1 MIKKLTF
8 AEFER
13 NMDSELD
20 QIAQNI
26 QDYIIIKRP
35 KDKGNLVVLSQKAF
49 NSIEETIY
57 LLSSP
62 NNKKHLLESIQEL
75 NEGKTTKI
83 RPEDLWE

>member
-26 QDYIIIKRP
+26 QDYIIIKTP
-35 KDKGNLVVLSQKAF
+35 KDKGNVVVLSQKAF

-83 RPEDLWE
+83 RPEDLWK

>member
-1 MIKKLTF
+1 MIKKLTI

-26 QDYIIIKRP
+26 QDYIIIKTP
-35 KDKGNLVVLSQKAF
+35 KDKGNVVVLSQKAF

-83 RPEDLWE
+83 

>member
-35 KDKGNLVVLSQKAF
+35 KDKGNLVVLSQKSF

-62 NNKKHLLESIQEL
+62 NNKKHLLESIRQL
-75 NEGKTTKI
+75 DQGLGKKI
-83 RPEDLWE
+83 KIEDICK